1 MKRQDP
7 NCDDAQ
13 QDFPQNTAAT
23 CAARQ
28 GSLTSV
34 RSANRIVF
42 GDPAQEG
49 PEQAGPQPD
58 CESARSAARS
68 HLQLTRAPSPDPG
81 LSRCRVD
88 NCAPILQSSKQV
100 TSTSVKPRLAGRQ
113 PSTAAGC
120 SG

>member
-23 CAARQ
+23 CAAPQ
-28 GSLTSV
+28 GSLTGV

-58 CESARSAARS
+58 CESTRPAARG
-68 HLQLTRAPSPDPG
+68 HPQLTQIVGPG
-81 LSRCRVD
+81 FRTLPV
-88 NCAPILQSSKQV
+88 
-100 TSTSVKPRLAGRQ
+100 
-113 PSTAAGC
+113 